1 LRGQHPKTFV
11 ENCSFREKKF
21 VDYCNFRK
29 KKIVDYCSFRKKK
42 FVDYCKKLY
51 FCTDFQQV
59 RHIMVFKRKLY
70 DKMLEWKQQWK
81 GQYAL
86 LIKGARRV
94 GKSTLVEEF
103 AKREYKSY
111 ILIDF
116 SKPSKQINELFEDM
130 MDLDYFFMRLQ
141 TVMKVNLHVRESAIV
156 FDEVQN
162 QPLARQAIK
171 HLVKDGRY
179 DYLETG
185 SLISIRKNVQN
196 IVIPSEEMSMTL
208 YPMDW
213 EEFYWATG
221 NDVSPDQIRQVFA
234 MHRPMGQAVHLRWM
248 RDLRL
253 YMLVGG
259 MPQAVD
265 AYLQY
270 NNLQKVDDMKRE
282 ILNLYDVDFNK
293 IDPSGRASKMF
304 KDIPAQLSGNASRYM
319 IATAI
324 DERRSENTEII
335 VSEMR
340 ESMVINLAHHVT
352 DPNVG
357 MGLTKS
363 LFSYKMFL
371 ADTGLFVTLAFWDK
385 NFTENVIYQ
394 KLLSDKLKAN
404 LGYVY
409 ENLIAQM
416 LRTAGNEL
424 YYYTFPTDN
433 GNKNYEV
440 DFLLSRGKK
449 IVPIEVKSS
458 GYKTHKSLDEFC
470 KKFPSRIGER
480 ILLYTKDYQKDG
492 DTTCVPVYFTPLL

>member
-1 LRGQHPKTFV
+1 M
-11 ENCSFREKKF
+11 
-21 VDYCNFRK
+21 
-29 KKIVDYCSFRKKK
+29 I
-42 FVDYCKKLY
+42 
-51 FCTDFQQV
+51 
-59 RHIMVFKRKLY
+59 FKRKLY

-81 GQYAL
+81 GRYAF

-141 TVMKVNLHVRESAIV
+141 TLMKVNLYKRESAIV

-179 DYLETG
+179 DYIETR

-221 NDVSPDQIRQVFA
+221 NEVSPDQIRQVFA

-265 AYLQY
+265 AYLHY
-270 NNLQKVDDMKRE
+270 NR
-282 ILNLYDVDFNK
+282 
-293 IDPSGRASKMF
+293 
-304 KDIPAQLSGNASRYM
+304 GNAYVRCIEFQHAVEDY
-319 IATAI
+319 TQAI
-324 DERRSENTEII
+324 QLDPH
-335 VSEMR
+335 
-340 ESMVINLAHHVT
+340 LAEAYY
-352 DPNVG
+352 NR
-357 MGLTKS
+357 GLVR
-363 LFSYKMFL
+363 L
-371 ADTGLFVTLAFWDK
+371 ALKQQGEAISD
-385 NFTENVIYQ
+385 
-394 KLLSDKLKAN
+394 LSKAGE
-404 LGYVY
+404 LG
-409 ENLIAQM
+409 
-416 LRTAGNEL
+416 
-424 YYYTFPTDN
+424 
-433 GNKNYEV
+433 
-440 DFLLSRGKK
+440 
-449 IVPIEVKSS
+449 
-458 GYKTHKSLDEFC
+458 
-470 KKFPSRIGER
+470 
-480 ILLYTKDYQKDG
+480 LYTAYSIIKK
-492 DTTCVPVYFTPLL
+492 LRK